1 MANENVHDI
10 VVLYRAMSPQPCLKL
25 ETTQMHFEPR
35 LWNFTAGVRLRIVW
49 AVLVGLVSVALGVA
63 RLALLGWLIGAVFA
77 GRALNDLAWSIALIA
92 AIMLLRGAA
101 EHIRVMT
108 AHETA
113 AKVQKTLRRAIY
125 DKIAAL
131 GPGAVARQRS
141 GALTLSLI
149 DGVEQLEVY
158 FGQFLPQFLI
168 ALLTPFLIFVAI
180 AWIDLPVAGIMLIFA
195 LVALFAPA
203 LWHRH
208 DTANSLN
215 RQTAYASFAAEFLDS
230 IQGLATLKAFGQSQ
244 ARADRLQEEAQSLFR
259 RTMWVLATN
268 SLARGI
274 TDSAIACGAAAALAL
289 GAYRVEGGA
298 MSLSALL
305 VILMLGVEIFRPM
318 RELRSVLHQG
328 MVGMSAAQ
336 GIYRILDAEPLVAD
350 AMPTMQSVSL
360 VPSISFDQVRFRYPG
375 TKRVIHEGLDFRA
388 EPGERIGLVGASGG
402 GKSSIVRLL
411 LRFYDPEAGT
421 VRIGGR
427 DLRDLSF
434 AQIRSMIS
442 VVNQDT
448 FLFHGTIEENIRM
461 GRPDASPEDI
471 EVAAQ
476 AANIRG
482 FVSSLPHGYQTVIG
496 EKGIKL
502 SGGQRQRV
510 AIARAILR
518 DAPILVL
525 DEALSAVDAENEAV
539 IQDALDRLMR
549 GRTTL
554 ILAHRLSSIIDCDR
568 ILVLDGGR
576 VAESGSHD
584 VLMQRGGTYA
594 QLMAEQARGGDVDL
608 SPVLNGASADNGAAV
623 ETVAGPSGGLKQ
635 VTEGIIKAEGLSWWQ
650 LIGALMKL
658 VMPWKGKLTLT
669 FIFGV
674 LRVISFIGIGVCS
687 AFVVRDLKNG
697 QDFEIW
703 LWTLAVLAPLSGVV
717 HWLESWIAHDMAFR
731 LLAEM
736 RIDVFRKL
744 DQLAPSYLVRRR
756 TGDLMALVTNDVELV
771 EYFFAH
777 TVAPAFVAILVPAV
791 VLVVL
796 ALASPWLALA
806 LLPFLFLVGLCPFLM
821 RKRADRLGSAAREA
835 AGEFGAVA
843 VDCVQGLGEIVTF
856 QQEAARGEKLD
867 ALSDRHIALRL
878 PFFRELTLQSS
889 LLEIFTGLGGLAV
902 VVTGAALSAQR
913 VIDPALLPLLTLLA
927 MAAFL
932 PVSEIAQVGRQLA
945 DTLGA
950 TRRIYG
956 LFNEPVTVRDGR
968 GMSGNVPMSSGD
980 VVSRANAATLTLEQ
994 VSFAYPG
1001 QNRPALQDI
1010 TLTIPAGAT
1019 VALVGTSGAG
1029 KTTTAQ
1035 LLMRFW
1041 DPDHGRITLD
1051 GTDLRDYRLDDL
1063 RHRVA
1068 LVAQDTYLFN
1078 DTLRRNILIARPAAS
1093 EAELHAA
1100 IAHASLTDLV
1110 DALPDGIDAEVGE
1123 RGTSLSGGQRQ
1134 RVAIARAFLKDAPLL
1149 ILDEATSHLDAV
1161 NEQAVRSAL
1170 DLLQTDRT
1178 TVIIAHR
1185 LSTIRNADLIIVLDA
1200 GRIAETGTHAA
1211 LMGKGGL
1218 YARLV
1223 SRQLAAS
1230 YVPAAQ

>member
-1 MANENVHDI
+1 
-10 VVLYRAMSPQPCLKL
+10 
-25 ETTQMHFEPR
+25 MHFEPR
-35 LWNFTAGVRLRIVW
+35 LWIFTAGARLRILG
-49 AVLVGLVSVALGVA
+49 AVLAGLVSVGLGVA
-63 RLALLGWLIGAVFA
+63 RLALLGWLIGLVFA
-77 GRALNDLAWSIALIA
+77 GVGLHDLLWPVLGIA
-92 AIMLLRGAA
+92 ALMILRGGA
-101 EHIRVMT
+101 EHLRVMT

-113 AKVQKTLRRAIY
+113 AWVQKKLRRAIY

-131 GPGAVARQRS
+131 GPGTVAKQRS

-168 ALLTPFLIFVAI
+168 ALLTPVLIFAAI
-180 AWIDLPVAGIMLIFA
+180 AWIDLPVAAMMLVFA
-195 LVALFAPA
+195 LIALFAPA

-208 DTANSLN
+208 DAANSMK
-215 RQTAYASFAAEFLDS
+215 RQDAYADFAAEFLDS
-230 IQGLATLKAFGQSQ
+230 VQGLATLKAFGQSK
-244 ARADRLQEEAQSLFR
+244 ARADKLQVEAQNLYK
-259 RTMWVLATN
+259 RTLWVLATN
-268 SLARGI
+268 SLSRGI

-298 MSLSALL
+298 MSLPALL
-305 VILMLGVEIFRPM
+305 VILMLGVEIYRPM

-336 GIYRILDAEPLVAD
+336 GIYKIFDAEPLVRD
-350 AMPTMQSVSL
+350 AAPATSSMGL
-360 VPSISFDQVRFRYPG
+360 APSIGFEQVRFRYPG
-375 TKRVIHEGLDFRA
+375 TKRIIHDGLDFDVA
-388 EPGERIGLVGASGG
+388 PGERIGLVGTSGG

-421 VRIGGR
+421 IRLGGKDIR
-427 DLRDLSF
+427 TLSF
-434 AQIRSMIS
+434 DQIRGMIA

-448 FLFHGTIEENIRM
+448 FLFHGTIEDNIRM
-461 GRPDASPEDI
+461 GRPDASHEDV
-471 EVAAQ
+471 VAAAR
-476 AANIRG
+476 AANIDG
-482 FVSSLPHGYQTVIG
+482 FVASLPQGYRTVIG

-539 IQDALDRLMR
+539 IQQALDRLMQ

-554 ILAHRLSSIIDCDR
+554 VLAHRLSSIIDCHR

-576 VAESGSHD
+576 VVESGRHET
-584 VLMQRGGTYA
+584 LLQAGGVYA
-594 QLMAEQARGGDVDL
+594 RLMAGQVRSGDAVAEAMPDEPTAPAGGE
-608 SPVLNGASADNGAAV
+608 SALL
-623 ETVAGPSGGLKQ
+623 AGGIKQ
-635 VTEGIIKAEGLSWWQ
+635 VTEGILKADGLNWWQ
-650 LIGALMKL
+650 LTGALMKL
-658 VMPWKGKLTLT
+658 AMPWKGKLALT

-674 LRVISFIGIGVCS
+674 LRVIAFIGIGVCS
-687 AFVVRDLKNG
+687 AFVVYDLKNG
-697 QDFEIW
+697 LDYASW
-703 LWTLAVLAPLSGVV
+703 LWALAVLAPLSGAV
-717 HWLESWIAHDMAFR
+717 HWLESWVAHDMAFR

-736 RIDVFRKL
+736 RIAVFRKL
-744 DQLAPSYLVRRR
+744 DDLAPAYLVRRR
-756 TGDLMALVTNDVELV
+756 TGDLMALVTNDIELV

-791 VLVVL
+791 VLAVL
-796 ALASPWLALA
+796 AVASPWIALA
-806 LLPFLFLVGLCPFLM
+806 LVPFLLLVGLCPFLM
-821 RKRADRLGSAAREA
+821 RKRTDRLGSAAREA

-856 QQEAARGEKLD
+856 QQEAAHGRKLD
-867 ALSDRHIALRL
+867 DLSDRHIALRL
-878 PFFRELTLQSS
+878 PFFRDLTLQSS

-902 VVTGAALSAQR
+902 VVTGAIVSTQGG
-913 VIDPALLPLLTLLA
+913 IDAAWLPLLTLLA

-956 LFNEPVTVRDGR
+956 LLNEPVTVRDGQQT
-968 GMSGNVPMSSGD
+968 GQSMSSTGTG
-980 VVSRANAATLTLEQ
+980 RKTAPTLSLEQ
-994 VSFAYPG
+994 VTFAYPG
-1001 QNRPALQDI
+1001 QARAALHEVSV
-1010 TLTIPAGAT
+1010 TIPAGSTA
-1019 VALVGTSGAG
+1019 ALVGTSGAG
-1029 KTTTAQ
+1029 KTTIAQ

-1041 DPDHGRITLD
+1041 DPDDGRITLD
-1051 GTDLRDYRLDDL
+1051 GADLRDYRLDDL
-1063 RHRVA
+1063 RHRMA

-1078 DTLRRNILIARPAAS
+1078 DSLRHNIMIARPDAS
-1093 EAELHAA
+1093 EAELQAA

-1110 DALPDGIDAEVGE
+1110 QVLPDGLDTQVGE
-1123 RGTSLSGGQRQ
+1123 RGTGLSGGQRQ
-1134 RVAIARAFLKDAPLL
+1134 RVAIARAFLKDAPVL

-1161 NEQAVRSAL
+1161 NEQAVRQAL
-1170 DLLQTDRT
+1170 ALLQTDRT

-1185 LSTIRNADLIIVLDA
+1185 LSTVRDADLIIVLDG
-1200 GRIAETGTHAA
+1200 GRVAEIGTHIA
-1211 LMGKGGL
+1211 LMSKAGL

-1223 SRQLAAS
+1223 ARQLGAA
-1230 YVPAAQ
+1230 YAPAAQ